1 MIRTLSF
8 ASLALVL
15 VAGCS
20 SEDGATVPGTDT
32 GTATDTA
39 VDTATDT
46 GVADTGVADTTTDAP
61 VDTTTPDVAV
71 DGDAAGKIEATT
83 TGTVTGNCMPV
94 IPKDPAN
101 ITGSLTI
108 KNSTGAAIGPV
119 TAEYGVLKSGGTAF
133 ATWKIDKIDLGTIA
147 PGETKSQ
154 KWQKT
159 AGTYSSDETK
169 KDGVCDRCGTD
180 VIVEITVFGLGTTSG
195 TPVAAPATKI
205 ACAL

>member
-1 MIRTLSF
+1 MIRTLSS
-8 ASLALVL
+8 ASLALFL

-20 SEDGATVPGTDT
+20 SEDGATVPATDT

-39 VDTATDT
+39 VADTIADTATDT
-46 GVADTGVADTTTDAP
+46 GAADTATDAPADTTK
-61 VDTTTPDVAV
+61 PDVAV

-94 IPKDPAN
+94 IPADPAS
-101 ITGSLTI
+101 ITGTLTV
-108 KNSTGAAIGPV
+108 KNGTGAAIGPV
-119 TAEYGVLKSGGTAF
+119 TATFGVLKSGATAY

-147 PGETKSQ
+147 PGETKNQ

-159 AGTYSSDETK
+159 ADTYSSDPADSVCK
-169 KDGVCDRCGTD
+169 KCSTD
-180 VIVEITVFGLGTTSG
+180 AIVEITVFGLGTTSG